1 MGEFFLFELSDLKPI
16 GQTILFKSNRFSKS
30 GVAMHMTNPGW
41 ITTYVVFFHLFVY
54 MYLRICLLCFFFN
67 IWSSGF
73 LLFLVYW
80 RFCVSRVF
88 FFLFW
93 ASRTVIQLILHAFIY
108 SFVFCLTWSQ
118 LVISTD
124 HLVLMTAIASRKIKI
139 TIKTRTLAT
148 RVPPVGI
155 FFLYL
160 NFEFLFRT
168 ILSVCLLYNT
178 VIHTAIL
185 KFNFLDTFC

>member
-1 MGEFFLFELSDLKPI
+1 MNTE
-16 GQTILFKSNRFSKS
+16 
-30 GVAMHMTNPGW
+30 HMW
-41 ITTYVVFFHLFVY
+41 VFFHLFVY
-54 MYLRICLLCFFFN
+54 MYLRICLLCFFLIF
-67 IWSSGF
+67 GVHDF
-73 LLFLVYW
+73 
-80 RFCVSRVF
+80 FCFWCIEDFVFREVF
-88 FFLFW
+88 FMFW
-93 ASRTVIQLILHAFIY
+93 ASRTVIQLNILHAFIY